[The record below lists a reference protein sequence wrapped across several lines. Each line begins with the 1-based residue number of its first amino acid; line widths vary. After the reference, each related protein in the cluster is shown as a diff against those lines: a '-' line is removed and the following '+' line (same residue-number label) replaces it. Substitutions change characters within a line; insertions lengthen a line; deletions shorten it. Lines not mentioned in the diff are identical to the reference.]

1 GPPSPADPDARP
13 PPKRPSYASGSALP
27 PRCDGQ
33 WWERLNS
40 QTGQRLRERGREGE
54 RGSAELQSFSP
65 GEVYALPARAARRRR
80 LRDLAVARR
89 RRRLPRLLDVARGG
103 RAPSARMTGAPARY
117 ELRDAQGGYRGTFV
131 TDDRGM
137 EVGDVFTSGDGR
149 VLRIVG
155 TAVPQRSLD
164 RPAYAGGWIVEPVEG
179 PQ

>member
-1 GPPSPADPDARP
+1 
-13 PPKRPSYASGSALP
+13 
-27 PRCDGQ
+27 
-33 WWERLNS
+33 
-40 QTGQRLRERGREGE
+40 
-54 RGSAELQSFSP
+54 
-65 GEVYALPARAARRRR
+65 
-80 LRDLAVARR
+80 
-89 RRRLPRLLDVARGG
+89 
-103 RAPSARMTGAPARY
+103 MTGAPARY